1 MCVSCLEHGQT
12 ELKLYLYFCACV
24 NVNARYPLLES
35 IVSQPNTLLM
45 WPGREAED
53 LKSFLARQSLLGAT
67 DNNYTLI
74 ILDGTWHQA
83 RSLYN
88 QNTFLHSLKQAGHLS
103 ILLTCK
109 CY

>member
-1 MCVSCLEHGQT
+1 MNVSVRH
-12 ELKLYLYFCACV
+12 
-24 NVNARYPLLES
+24 PLLES

-53 LKSFLARQSLLGAT
+53 LKSYLARQRLGGAT
-67 DNNYTLI
+67 DNKYTLI

-88 QNTFLHSLKQAGHLS
+88 QNTFLHSLKQAGHLHVS
-103 ILLTCK
+103 VSLTCK
-109 CY
+109 QGAS